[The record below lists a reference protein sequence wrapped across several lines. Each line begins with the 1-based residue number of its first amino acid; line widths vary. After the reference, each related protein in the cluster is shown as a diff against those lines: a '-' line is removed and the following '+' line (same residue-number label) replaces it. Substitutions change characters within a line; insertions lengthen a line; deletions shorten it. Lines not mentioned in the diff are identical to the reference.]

1 MAARAGQ
8 STTAT
13 RARKTPAQR
22 AEEGVKKA
30 QQAVDRAAKRY
41 EKAAEKVNKA
51 NEELAEATAAQDAAL
66 AELNYANANPA
77 LPAQEAPVPVPDSSV
92 VENAED
98 VSGR

>member
-1 MAARAGQ
+1 MARSNTSGA
-8 STTAT
+8 AT

-30 QQAVDRAAKRY
+30 QQGVDRAAKRY

-77 LPAQEAPVPVPDSSV
+77 LPAQEQPVPVPDESV
-92 VENAED
+92 VED